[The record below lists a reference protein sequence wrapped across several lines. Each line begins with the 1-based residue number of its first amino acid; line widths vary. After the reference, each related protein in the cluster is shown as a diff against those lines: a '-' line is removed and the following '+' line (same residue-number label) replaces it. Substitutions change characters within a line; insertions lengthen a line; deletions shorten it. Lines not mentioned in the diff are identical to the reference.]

1 MDAEQ
6 AKAEQKP
13 RKAGFFATV
22 FASPPSILTL
32 MVPGLGHLYLGRAK
46 RGVLW
51 FLLVEALFFAGYA
64 ILGVRLWGGGMNLG
78 TTVWGLPLN
87 YIPEVGNF
95 LTTFLTLKATFPLH
109 GAPGWMD
116 AVGLAKLP
124 VPWEHV
130 GFLLTAL
137 SGILNVFAAADAWW
151 LARVEKTE
159 REKDPWLSTPT
170 GAAFLSW
177 LVPGLG
183 QWKLGYKSR
192 GAVQFGS
199 ITLLFLLGLVFSD
212 FTAVD
217 RSQVY
222 FWYAGMLFDGG
233 STILST
239 LFFAP
244 LRFHNTGSTMWDL
257 GVTTTCIAGL
267 MNVAVLLDAYTLAEK
282 KKEAAP

>member
-1 MDAEQ
+1 MDATQ
-6 AKAEQKP
+6 AKDRETPK
-13 RKAGFFATV
+13 RTGFFATV

-32 MVPGLGHLYLGRAK
+32 LVPGLGHLYLGRTRRAF
-46 RGVLW
+46 LW
-51 FLLVEALFFAGYA
+51 FALVEGLFFAGYA

-78 TTVWGLPLN
+78 TTVLGLPLN
-87 YIPEVGNF
+87 YVPEAGNF
-95 LTTFLTLKATFPLH
+95 LTTFLTLKATFPPP

-116 AVGLAKLP
+116 AVSLAKLP
-124 VPWEHV
+124 VPWEHL

-137 SGILNVFAAADAWW
+137 SGILNAFAAADAWW
-151 LARVEKTE
+151 LGRVEKTE
-159 REKDPWLSTPT
+159 REKTPWLSTPT

-183 QWKLGYKSR
+183 QWRLGYRSR
-192 GAVQFGS
+192 GAIQFGS
-199 ITLLFLLGLVFSD
+199 LGLLFLLGLIFSA

-233 STILST
+233 ATILST
-239 LFFAP
+239 IFFAP

-257 GVTTTCIAGL
+257 GVTTVCVAGL

-282 KKEAAP
+282 KAEGEG